1 MRSYHRNSLCEP
13 GVMPLAGP
21 SPSQADSPPSHP
33 APLHQLPL
41 KTSSSAQQP
50 SLAPNAFHAAENH
63 SFTLLITPDNS
74 RLYSFTSTE
83 TQNISALV
91 CLAREISLND
101 AQFFLE
107 VFQTGVEHV

>member
-1 MRSYHRNSLCEP
+1 M
-13 GVMPLAGP
+13 
-21 SPSQADSPPSHP
+21 SQADSPPSHP
-33 APLHQLPL
+33 APLHQHPL
-41 KTSSSAQQP
+41 ETSSRVWQP
-50 SLAPNAFHAAENH
+50 SLALNAFHSTKNH

-74 RLYSFTSTE
+74 RMYPFMRTE

-101 AQFFLE
+101 TQFFLE